1 MPHGWS
7 PQKMIAP
14 QFHCALKYGVNYV
27 YHIDTFVS
35 RLVGIVLS
43 RELPVQG
50 HTLEGELLTADGASS
65 MNAPSL
71 FRQETLRFAVI

>member
-1 MPHGWS
+1 
-7 PQKMIAP
+7 MIAP
-14 QFHCALKYGVNYV
+14 QFHYALKYGANYV
-27 YHIDTFVS
+27 YHIGTFVP
-35 RLVGIVLS
+35 RLVGIVSS

-50 HTLEGELLTADGASS
+50 HTLEGELLTSDGASS